1 MAEALCTGTYS
12 CRVEKNRVINI
23 RHGISHI
30 YMMFVCLSVNLEIP
44 CLNLKPFR
52 IKQKRNSNI
61 LFCFILKGLLIQLGI
76 NEVYHCFCIIQHFL
90 LTRIAGRE

>member
-44 CLNLKPFR
+44 CLNLKPF
-52 IKQKRNSNI
+52 NSI
-61 LFCFILKGLLIQLGI
+61 G
-76 NEVYHCFCIIQHFL
+76 Y
-90 LTRIAGRE
+90 